1 MPNATVLNEN
11 SKTKFYNELSQL
23 ENGDSISGRERA
35 VKVRKAAED
44 TKCFYCLDYQV
55 VYKDREGMLTSMD
68 GRGNY
73 DIINCE
79 ACNGDSKWISCSSGP
94 KTTYPGIV
102 KRGVRERSW
111 IETKAEGVG
120 DNLVDKLSEKISA
133 L

>member
-44 TKCFYCLDYQV
+44 IKCFYCLDYQE
-55 VYKDREGMLTSMD
+55 VYKDREGMLLPLWMA
-68 GRGNY
+68 GVIM
-73 DIINCE
+73 IINCE

-94 KTTYPGIV
+94 TTTYPGIV

-111 IETKAEGVG
+111 IETRAEGIG